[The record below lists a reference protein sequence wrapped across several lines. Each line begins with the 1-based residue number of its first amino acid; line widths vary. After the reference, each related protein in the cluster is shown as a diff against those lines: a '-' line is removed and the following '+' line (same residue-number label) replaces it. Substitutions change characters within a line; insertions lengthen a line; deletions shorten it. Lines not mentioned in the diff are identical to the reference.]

1 MCGIAGIFDDSGAI
15 RKSDLVNIGKHMAI
29 RITHRGPDAGDVW
42 LDEQSGLV
50 LAHRRLSIID
60 LAGGAQPMVS
70 SSGRYV
76 LTYNGE
82 LYNYRELRTEL
93 ARRGSTFRDASDTEV
108 LLEALAHWP
117 VDEALSKLVGM
128 FAFALWDREERRLIL
143 GRDRMGEK
151 PLYYG
156 WVDNSFVFS
165 SELRAF
171 DEHPR
176 WQRQIDLDSLAL
188 FFRHNYVPDPHSI
201 FQGIYKLPPASY
213 LALDHEALKKRPKN
227 FSPFSVD
234 DQVSRFAPTAYWA
247 PYQFPMSTPNT
258 RLTQS
263 EAIAGLK
270 QLLQG
275 TIKDKLVADVPI
287 GALLSGGIDSSLVT
301 ALMQEAS
308 SSAVETFSIGFES
321 ETHNEAKH
329 AQAVAAYLGTHHHE
343 MYLSGSDA
351 LETVPELSSI
361 YDEPFA
367 DSSQIPTLLIS
378 RLARGSIKVALSG
391 DGGDELFGGYNRYT
405 WGQRLISL
413 RESTPEIVQKGYRS
427 LVQGLSPQTWNAMG
441 RCFGTFAGSHRA
453 VPMLGDKLYKSI
465 HLLGD
470 KDFLKSYTS
479 LISIWQDPFALV
491 TGSKESAKGDRV
503 SEVLE
508 SHLSE
513 VEKMMALDSFCYLP
527 GDILVKVDRASMST
541 GLEIRAP
548 LLDHR
553 IVEYASRL
561 PLEMKLKDGV
571 GKRLLRQ
578 VLYEYVPRKL
588 IERPKMGF
596 AVPLAEWLRGPL
608 KTWASDLLDQQWLV
622 SQGVLD
628 PDLVSE
634 KWREHLAGHRN
645 WEHQLWGILMFQSW
659 LAQSESAKGRGISI
673 DI

>member
-1 MCGIAGIFDDSGAI
+1 MCGIAGIFDNSGAI
-15 RKSDLVNIGKHMAI
+15 RESDLFNIGKQMVI
-29 RITHRGPDAGDVW
+29 QLTHRGPDAGDVW
-42 LDEQSGLV
+42 LDQQSGLV

-70 SSGRYV
+70 SSGRYA

-82 LYNYRELRTEL
+82 LYNYRELRSEL

-108 LLEALAHWP
+108 LLEALTHWP
-117 VDEALSKLVGM
+117 VDKALSKLVGM

-156 WVDNSFVFS
+156 WVDSSFVFS
-165 SELRAF
+165 SEPRAF

-201 FQGIYKLPPASY
+201 FQGIYKLPPSSY
-213 LALDHEALKKRPKN
+213 LALDYEALNRRPDN
-227 FSPFSVD
+227 FSPFAVD
-234 DQVSRFAPTAYWA
+234 DRVSRFAPTAYWSLH
-247 PYQFPMSTPNT
+247 QIPMSAPNT
-258 RLTQS
+258 RLTES
-263 EAIAGLK
+263 EAIVELK
-270 QLLQG
+270 QLLRG

-308 SSAVETFSIGFES
+308 SSVVETFSIGFES

-329 AQAVAAYLGTHHHE
+329 AKAVATHLGTHHHE
-343 MYLSGSDA
+343 MYLSGDDA

-378 RLARGSIKVALSG
+378 RLAQRSIKVALSG

-413 RESTPEIVQKGYRS
+413 RESTPEVLQRGYRS
-427 LVQGLSPQTWNAMG
+427 LVQGISPQTWNAIG
-441 RCFGTFAGSHRA
+441 RSFGMFAGSHRA

-470 KDFLKSYTS
+470 KDFLKSYMS
-479 LISIWQDPFALV
+479 LISIWQNPLALV
-491 TGSKESAKGDRV
+491 AGSKGSAQGGRI
-503 SEVLE
+503 SEILD

-513 VEKMMALDSFCYLP
+513 VEKMMALDSLNYLP

-553 IVEYASRL
+553 IVEYASSL
-561 PLEMKLKDGV
+561 PLELKLKDGV

-578 VLYEYVPRKL
+578 VLYEYVPKKL
-588 IERPKMGF
+588 MERPKMGF

-608 KTWASDLLDQQWLV
+608 KNWASDLLDRQWLV

-634 KWREHLAGHRN
+634 KWREHLSGHRN
-645 WEHQLWGILMFQSW
+645 WEHQLWGVLMFQSW
-659 LAQSESAKGRGISI
+659 LARENNK
-673 DI
+673 

>member
-1 MCGIAGIFDDSGAI
+1 MCGIAGIFDESGAI
-15 RKSDLVNIGKHMAI
+15 RKSDLVNIGKQMAI
-29 RITHRGPDAGDVW
+29 QLTHRGPDAGDVW
-42 LDEQSGLV
+42 LDQQSGLV

-82 LYNYRELRTEL
+82 LYNYRELRREL

-108 LLEALAHWP
+108 LLEALTHWP

-156 WVDNSFVFS
+156 WVGNSFVFS
-165 SELRAF
+165 SEPRAF
-171 DEHPR
+171 DEHPG
-176 WQRQIDLDSLAL
+176 WQRKIDLDSLAL

-201 FQGIYKLPPASY
+201 FQGIYKLPPSSY

-247 PYQFPMSTPNT
+247 PYQFPMSAPNT

-263 EAIAGLK
+263 EAIAELK

-329 AQAVAAYLGTHHHE
+329 AKAVAAYLGTHHHE

-427 LVQGLSPQTWNAMG
+427 LVQGFSPQTWNAIG
-441 RCFGTFAGSHRA
+441 RGFGMFAGSHRA

-470 KDFLKSYTS
+470 KDFLQSYTS
-479 LISIWQDPFALV
+479 LISIWQNPFALV
-491 TGSKESAKGDRV
+491 TGSKESAQGDRI

-513 VEKMMALDSFCYLP
+513 VEKMMALDSFNYLP

-561 PLEMKLKDGV
+561 PLELKLKDGV

-578 VLYEYVPRKL
+578 VLYEYVPKKL

-608 KTWASDLLDQQWLV
+608 KNWASDLLDRQWLA

-634 KWREHLAGHRN
+634 KWREHLSGHRN
-645 WEHQLWGILMFQSW
+645 WEHQLWGVLMFQSW
-659 LAQSESAKGRGISI
+659 LARENNK
-673 DI
+673 

>member
-1 MCGIAGIFDDSGAI
+1 MCGIAGIFDESGAI
-15 RKSDLVNIGKHMAI
+15 RKSDLINIGKQMAI
-29 RITHRGPDAGDVW
+29 QLTHRGPDAGDVW

-70 SSGRYV
+70 SSGRYA

-108 LLEALAHWP
+108 LLEALTHWP

-156 WVDNSFVFS
+156 WVDNGFVFS
-165 SELRAF
+165 SEPRAF
-171 DEHPR
+171 DEHPH

-213 LALDHEALKKRPKN
+213 LALDYEALKRRPQN

-234 DQVSRFAPTAYWA
+234 DQVSCFAPTAYWS
-247 PYQFPMSTPNT
+247 PHQFPMSAPSTQ
-258 RLTQS
+258 LTQP
-263 EAIAGLK
+263 EAIAELK
-270 QLLQG
+270 QLLRS

-308 SSAVETFSIGFES
+308 SSVVETFSIGFES

-329 AQAVAAYLGTHHHE
+329 AKAVAAHLGTHHHE

-378 RLARGSIKVALSG
+378 RLAQRSIKVALSG

-413 RESTPEIVQKGYRS
+413 RESTPEVLQKGYRA
-427 LVQGLSPQTWNAMG
+427 LVQGFSPQTWNAIG
-441 RCFGTFAGSHRA
+441 RGFGMFAGSHRA

-470 KDFLKSYTS
+470 KDFLQSYTS
-479 LISIWQDPFALV
+479 LISVWQNPFALV
-491 TGSKESAKGDRV
+491 AGSKKPAQGDRI

-513 VEKMMALDSFCYLP
+513 VEKMMILDALNYLP

-578 VLYEYVPRKL
+578 VLHEYVPKKL

-608 KTWASDLLDQQWLV
+608 KNWASDLLDRQWLV

-634 KWREHLAGHRN
+634 KWREHLSGHRN

-659 LAQSESAKGRGISI
+659 LARKNNRQQREL
-673 DI
+673 